1 MTIKLYNKRGK
12 KNYKE
17 AKLLRELE
25 PIIEKK
31 IKDNPELADSFR
43 PANSFEELKSLHER
57 YAVEDADFVEIKN
70 NDMAKNISKPTFEEV
85 KEKTSNLDSM
95 AKEKDEEVNFYKG
108 NEDYFNDMDDDSTF
122 IDPFNRQEPTTY
134 DYTLEGGLQKDE
146 VDPTQPIRT
155 DFAEPLS
162 FDDAFELP
170 DESEDGEPVQKSQTS
185 RNQKERPEP
194 KPKRERPE
202 PINPSFDEMSGS
214 AQKKS
219 TKKFAKY
226 IVEAVCAL
234 SEKGFV
240 WYANKDINDAK
251 LAEYELNGEMD
262 LSILVTLENGQEATV
277 KQFFRQQALAAE
289 QLAKFEEEEK
299 KDMAEAL
306 AEVFLEK
313 GIAPSKTQELLI
325 IVGGVLIKKGAI
337 LLSLKSQT
345 NSLLDQLRAMGGS
358 GEPAPVYEQNQQPA
372 PVYEQPAPI
381 YEQTLPVV
389 DGVPNVT
396 VEELVADEDMLEI
409 EQVVQTKE

>member
-25 PIIEKK
+25 PIIDKK
-31 IKDNPELADSFR
+31 IKDNPELANSFK
-43 PANSFEELKSLHER
+43 PANSFEELKTLHER
-57 YAVEDADFVEIKN
+57 YAVEDAEFVEIKN
-70 NDMAKNISKPTFEEV
+70 NDMAKNNSQEPIEDANVEDPTKEIKEIFE
-85 KEKTSNLDSM
+85 
-95 AKEKDEEVNFYKG
+95 
-108 NEDYFNDMDDDSTF
+108 DDDTSF

-146 VDPTQPIRT
+146 VDPNQPIRT

-170 DESEDGEPVQKSQTS
+170 DESEDGEPVDKSQS
-185 RNQKERPEP
+185 SKNQKQRSEP

-202 PINPSFDEMSGS
+202 PINPSFDDMSGS

-226 IVEAVCAL
+226 IVEATCAL
-234 SEKGFV
+234 AEKGFV

-251 LAEYELNGEMD
+251 LAEYELSGEMN

-277 KQFFRQQALAAE
+277 KQFFQQQALAAA
-289 QLAKFEEEEK
+289 QLAKFEDEEK

-337 LLSLKSQT
+337 LLSLKTQT
-345 NSLLDQLRAMGGS
+345 NGLLEQLRSMGGS
-358 GEPAPVYEQNQQPA
+358 GQPQYEAPTPQ
-372 PVYEQPAPI
+372 YEQPAPVSQTAPI
-381 YEQTLPVV
+381 YEEPIS
-389 DGVPNVT
+389 
-396 VEELVADEDMLEI
+396 VEQLQDELVADEDMLEI

>member
-1 MTIKLYNKRGK
+1 MSIKLYTKRGK

-17 AKLLRELE
+17 NKLLRELE

-31 IKDNPELADSFR
+31 IKDNPELAESFR
-43 PANSFEELKSLHER
+43 PANSFEELKTLHEK

-70 NDMAKNISKPTFEEV
+70 NDMAKNNSPEPIEDAKVENPTTEIKEIFE
-85 KEKTSNLDSM
+85 
-95 AKEKDEEVNFYKG
+95 
-108 NEDYFNDMDDDSTF
+108 DDDTSF

-146 VDPTQPIRT
+146 IDPTQPIRT
-155 DFAEPLS
+155 EFAEPLS

-170 DESEDGEPVQKSQTS
+170 EEGDDGEPVEKSQSS

-194 KPKRERPE
+194 KTKKERPE
-202 PINPSFDEMSGS
+202 PINPSFDDMSGA

-226 IVEAVCAL
+226 IVEATCAL
-234 SEKGFV
+234 AEKGFV
-240 WYANKDINDAK
+240 WYANKDINEAK
-251 LAEYELNGEMD
+251 LAEYELTGEMD
-262 LSILVTLENGQEATV
+262 LSILVTLDNGQEASV
-277 KQFFRQQALAAE
+277 KQFFQQQAFAAE

-345 NSLLDQLRAMGGS
+345 NGLLNQLRAMGGS
-358 GEPAPVYEQNQQPA
+358 GQPQYEEPAPQYQQQAPQPQQA
-372 PVYEQPAPI
+372 PVYEQP
-381 YEQTLPVV
+381 
-389 DGVPNVT
+389 VT
-396 VEELVADEDMLEI
+396 VEELQQELVADEDMLEI